1 MKDEMDGNP
10 TPHPKRP
17 AADPIAKLE
26 KSGGAVWAHRRGQ
39 GPLFELKYAR
49 RHGRDV
55 VIEGT
60 IHAEAL
66 GPEGAVDAADAERL
80 FALAIDDLRLIGWKP
95 DSSGIIKR
103 TWILRSDLDRS
114 SLRRTIEQ
122 SIALLAPLHG
132 AEPTAYRLVYRPP
145 GEEDAGYAQIGCV
158 LAVPSI
164 LIGDLIGGLLTVAR
178 GEALPL
184 IEAGIFAA
192 VVGSSLGFVALGTLA
207 PRVLAFVPVARAR
220 AAETG
225 MSLQLLIPGLVAA
238 ATWVLL
244 PVIGLRDGDELL
256 WISAGIF
263 VAAVVLPVP
272 LMLLGRAI
280 RGGTRPMD

>member
-1 MKDEMDGNP
+1 MDGNP

-26 KSGGAVWAHRRGQ
+26 KSGGAVWAFRRGQ
-39 GPLFELKYAR
+39 GSLFELKYAR
-49 RHGRDV
+49 RHGADV

-80 FALAIDDLRLIGWKP
+80 FALAVDDLTLIGWKP
-95 DSSGIIKR
+95 DSSGILKR
-103 TWILRSDLDRS
+103 SWILRSDLDRS
-114 SLRRTIEQ
+114 ELRRTVEQ

-158 LAVPSI
+158 LALPSV
-164 LIGDLIGGLLTVAR
+164 LIGDLIGGLLTVAKD
-178 GEALPL
+178 EALPL
-184 IEAGIFAA
+184 IEAAIFAA
-192 VVGSSLGFVALGTLA
+192 VVGFSLGFVVSGTLA
-207 PRVLAFVPVARAR
+207 PRVLALVPATRAR

-225 MSLQLLIPGLVAA
+225 MSLQLLIPGLVTT
-238 ATWVLL
+238 ATWLLL
-244 PVIGLRDGDELL
+244 PLTGPRDGDQLL
-256 WISAGIF
+256 RISAGVF

-272 LMLLGRAI
+272 LMLLDRAI
-280 RGGTRPMD
+280 RGGTHRKD